1 MECARPGPSNVTH
14 QCEAQSALVLAPVI
28 GFFFGK
34 RGSRQRSFRI
44 FVVND
49 VGEVLAAFFENAFH
63 MRRYPFLAPI
73 F

>member
-1 MECARPGPSNVTH
+1 MECARPGRSNVTH
-14 QCEAQSALVLAPVI
+14 QCEAQSALVI

-34 RGSRQRSFRI
+34 RVPRQRLFRI